1 VPWLSAR
8 LELRLNLLF
17 VKIWI
22 LFCFKLIFFSVFGS
36 FWCAGVK
43 NEFKQIKKNIIL
55 MYFQGK
61 NILKS
66 NLYYTPKHPLT
77 GGETTS
83 SLKLLC
89 LMKCFLSSLCFWSNS
104 LSTAVE
110 HHCSALWC
118 HRVEQFSILYGVKD
132 TVFIFVSYTCKRH
145 GHTYIL

>member
-1 VPWLSAR
+1 
-8 LELRLNLLF
+8 
-17 VKIWI
+17 
-22 LFCFKLIFFSVFGS
+22 
-36 FWCAGVK
+36 
-43 NEFKQIKKNIIL
+43 

-66 NLYYTPKHPLT
+66 NLYYTPKHPPT

-89 LMKCFLSSLCFWSNS
+89 LMKYFFCNLCFLWNS

-110 HHCSALWC
+110 HHFSALRC
-118 HRVEQFSILYGVKD
+118 HRVTV